1 MRQIKFLIFFITI
14 LLPCCFILFA
24 TPVDAQKEYT
34 LNWEINQQ
42 KELGGELYQTAFL
55 LEKMMSIG
63 LTRKQVAGVDSSG
76 KVSTLIELLPGQR
89 ANLSMDG
96 KFVSIMTIE
105 REFINLFE
113 LKTFDGKV
121 ITEIEPSSG
130 FISFLV
136 SSDAQMIVGVSVE
149 KRPEGM
155 EMPYT
160 FHFYDLEGNEIG
172 QIKAISPTVTLF
184 SPDGKVFV
192 LNDPKAG
199 LMAFAK
205 DGSKLCKLWNIKNK
219 FYRFFDVANGAH
231 RVIGNSSSSIREF
244 VLFES
249 DKPIDSSSLKHPVRN
264 VAISPNGEFITV
276 TDARTVKFF
285 KNQLQEK
292 DAWWYNFEKSL
303 TINSI
308 VVSDSGFV
316 AFGMLRDNGENLAPE
331 KRYTEGQVLLFDQ
344 NGNSIWRETY
354 ELTLA
359 NAWIPIVALT
369 PVTESQMILTVRTRD
384 KLFNYTIKP

>member
-1 MRQIKFLIFFITI
+1 MRQIKFLTFFITI
-14 LLPCCFILFA
+14 LLFCCLILFA
-24 TPVDAQKEYT
+24 TPVDAQERVT
-34 LNWEINQQ
+34 LIWEILQQ
-42 KELGGELYQTAFL
+42 EELGSELYQTAFL
-55 LEKMMSIG
+55 LDKMMSIG
-63 LTRKQVAGVDSSG
+63 LTREQVASVDFSG
-76 KVSTLIELLPGQR
+76 RVSILINLFPGQR

-113 LKTFDGKV
+113 LKTFDGEV
-121 ITEIEPSSG
+121 ITNIEPFSG

-160 FHFYDLEGNEIG
+160 FHFYDSLGNEIG
-172 QIKAISPTVTLF
+172 QIKAISPTGTLF
-184 SPDGKVFV
+184 SPDGKAFV
-192 LNDPKAG
+192 LNDPEAG

-205 DGSKLCKLWNIKNK
+205 DGSELWNVNES
-219 FYRFFDVANGAH
+219 YRYFDVANGAH
-231 RVIGNSSSSIREF
+231 RVIGNSSSLIRKF

-249 DKPIDSSSLKHPVRN
+249 GQLIGDSSLEHPVHN
-264 VAISPNGEFITV
+264 VAISPNGEFIIV
-276 TDARTVKFF
+276 TDARTVRFF
-285 KNQLQEK
+285 MNQLQDVWGYTFNDE
-292 DAWWYNFEKSL
+292 SL

-316 AFGMLRDNGENLAPE
+316 ACGLLRDNGENSPPE
-331 KRYTEGQVLLFDQ
+331 IRYTEGRVFLFDQ
-344 NGNSIWRETY
+344 NGNIIWQEAY
-354 ELTLA
+354 NLHLA

-384 KLFNYTIKP
+384 KLFNYTIEP

>member
-1 MRQIKFLIFFITI
+1 MRQIKFLTFFITI
-14 LLPCCFILFA
+14 LLFCCLILFA
-24 TPVDAQKEYT
+24 TPVDAQEEAT
-34 LNWEINQQ
+34 LIWEILQQ
-42 KELGGELYQTAFL
+42 KELGSELYQTAFL
-55 LEKMMSIG
+55 LDKMMSIG
-63 LTRKQVAGVDSSG
+63 LTREQVASVDFSG
-76 KVSTLIELLPGQR
+76 KVSNLINLFPGQR

-96 KFVSIMTIE
+96 KFVSIMTSE

-121 ITEIEPSSG
+121 ITTIKPFSG

-160 FHFYDLEGNEIG
+160 FHFYDSLGNEIG
-172 QIKAISPTVTLF
+172 QIIAISPTGTLF
-184 SPDGKVFV
+184 SPDGKAFV
-192 LNDPKAG
+192 LNDPEAG

-205 DGSKLCKLWNIKNK
+205 DGSKLWNVNES
-219 FYRFFDVANGAH
+219 YRFFDVANGAH
-231 RVIGNSSSSIREF
+231 RVIGNSSSLIRKF

-249 DKPIDSSSLKHPVRN
+249 GKLIGDSSLEHPVHN
-264 VAISPNGEFITV
+264 VAISPNGEFIIV
-276 TDARTVKFF
+276 TDARTVRFF
-285 KNQLQEK
+285 MNQLQ
-292 DAWWYNFEKSL
+292 DVWGYTFEDESL

-316 AFGMLRDNGENLAPE
+316 ACGLLRDNGEKSPPE
-331 KRYTEGQVLLFDQ
+331 TRYTEGRVFLFEQ
-344 NGNSIWRETY
+344 NGNIIWQEAY
-354 ELTLA
+354 DLKLA

-369 PVTESQMILTVRTRD
+369 PVTESQMILKVQTRD
-384 KLFNYTIKP
+384 KLFLYTIEP

>member
-1 MRQIKFLIFFITI
+1 MRQIKFLTFFITI
-14 LLPCCFILFA
+14 LLFCCLILFA
-24 TPVDAQKEYT
+24 TPVDAQEKGT
-34 LNWEINQQ
+34 LIWEILQQ
-42 KELGGELYQTAFL
+42 EELGSELYQTAFL
-55 LEKMMSIG
+55 LDKMMSIG
-63 LTRKQVAGVDSSG
+63 LTREQVASVDFSG
-76 KVSTLIELLPGQR
+76 KVSNLINLFPGQR

-96 KFVSIMTIE
+96 KFVSIMTSE

-121 ITEIEPSSG
+121 ITTIKPFSG

-160 FHFYDLEGNEIG
+160 FHFYDSLGNEIG
-172 QIKAISPTVTLF
+172 QIIAISPTGTLF
-184 SPDGKVFV
+184 SPDGKAFV
-192 LNDPKAG
+192 LNDPEAG

-205 DGSKLCKLWNIKNK
+205 DGSKLWNVNET
-219 FYRFFDVANGAH
+219 YRFFDVANGAH
-231 RVIGNSSSSIREF
+231 RVIGNSSSLIRKF

-249 DKPIDSSSLKHPVRN
+249 GKLIGDSSLEHPVHN
-264 VAISPNGEFITV
+264 VAISPNGEFIIV
-276 TDARTVKFF
+276 TDARTVRFF
-285 KNQLQEK
+285 MNQLQ
-292 DAWWYNFEKSL
+292 DVWGYTFEDESL

-316 AFGMLRDNGENLAPE
+316 ACGLLRDNGEKSPPE
-331 KRYTEGQVLLFDQ
+331 TRYTEGRVFLFEQ
-344 NGNSIWRETY
+344 NGNIIWQEAY
-354 ELTLA
+354 DLSLA

-384 KLFNYTIKP
+384 KLFNYTIEP

>member
-1 MRQIKFLIFFITI
+1 MRQIKFLTFFITI
-14 LLPCCFILFA
+14 LLFCCLILFA
-24 TPVDAQKEYT
+24 TPVDAQEKGT
-34 LNWEINQQ
+34 LIWEILQQ
-42 KELGGELYQTAFL
+42 EELGSELYQTAFL
-55 LEKMMSIG
+55 LDKMMSIG
-63 LTRKQVAGVDSSG
+63 LTREQVASVDFSG
-76 KVSTLIELLPGQR
+76 KVSNLINLFPGQR

-96 KFVSIMTIE
+96 KFVSIMTSE

-121 ITEIEPSSG
+121 ITTIKPFSG

-160 FHFYDLEGNEIG
+160 FHFYDSLGNEIG
-172 QIKAISPTVTLF
+172 QIIAISPTGTLF
-184 SPDGKVFV
+184 SPDGKAFV
-192 LNDPKAG
+192 LNDPEAG

-205 DGSKLCKLWNIKNK
+205 DGSKLWNVNES
-219 FYRFFDVANGAH
+219 YRFFDVANGAH
-231 RVIGNSSSSIREF
+231 RVIGNSSSLIRKF

-249 DKPIDSSSLKHPVRN
+249 GKLIGDSSLEHPVHN
-264 VAISPNGEFITV
+264 VAISPNGEFIIV
-276 TDARTVKFF
+276 TDARTVRFF
-285 KNQLQEK
+285 MNQLQ
-292 DAWWYNFEKSL
+292 DVWGYTFEDESL

-316 AFGMLRDNGENLAPE
+316 ACGLLRDNGEKSPPE
-331 KRYTEGQVLLFDQ
+331 TRYTEGRVFLFEQ
-344 NGNSIWRETY
+344 NGNIIWQEAY
-354 ELTLA
+354 DLSLA

-384 KLFNYTIKP
+384 KLFNYTIEP